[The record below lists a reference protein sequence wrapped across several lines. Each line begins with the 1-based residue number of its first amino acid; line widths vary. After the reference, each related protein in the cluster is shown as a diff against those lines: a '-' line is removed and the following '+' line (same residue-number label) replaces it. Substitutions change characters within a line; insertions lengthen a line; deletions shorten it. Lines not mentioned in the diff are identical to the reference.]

1 MTNNKNKLLLEK
13 GAVVNI
19 NTITSFLKDPVK
31 CAKALGTAI
40 TVLTVLQTLNNIRVQ
55 LQSSQD

>member
-1 MTNNKNKLLLEK
+1 M
-13 GAVVNI
+13 NI

-40 TVLTVLQTLNNIRVQ
+40 TVLTVLQTLNNIRVS
-55 LQSSQD
+55 LQSEQS